1 MAFTTAPSI
10 DVAGVGSGQ
19 PSDIFYKFILSAE
32 VFEDGLNIGR
42 FAKLDTGSIDNLD
55 ASATPVIAG
64 VVKRSVTNPIEDGD
78 TYKTANTTEI
88 EYVRA
93 GIVTVE
99 VKTGE
104 TPAKFGDVFA
114 HNLADADA
122 GKAVTTVTDAVATT
136 GEFLSEISPNV
147 WTIRLK

>member
-1 MAFTTAPSI
+1 MTFPTRPTI

-19 PSDIFYKFILSAE
+19 PSDIFAKFILSAE

-42 FAKLDTGSIDNLD
+42 FAKLDTGSIDNMD
-55 ASATPVIAG
+55 ASATPVLAG
-64 VVKRSVTNPIEDGD
+64 VVVRNVANPIEDGD
-78 TYKTANTTEI
+78 TYKTANTI
-88 EYVRA
+88 AVEYVRA

-104 TPAKFGDVFA
+104 TPAKFGAVFA

-122 GKAVTTVTDAVATT
+122 GKAVTAVTDSVATT
-136 GEFLSEISPNV
+136 AEFISEISPNV

>member
-1 MAFTTAPSI
+1 MTFPTRPTI
-10 DVAGVGSGQ
+10 DIAEAGSGQ
-19 PSDIFYKFILSAE
+19 PSDIFAKFILSSE

-64 VVKRSVTNPIEDGD
+64 VVIRNVTNPIEDGD
-78 TYKTANTTEI
+78 TYKIANTI
-88 EYVRA
+88 AVEYVRA

-104 TPAKFGDVFA
+104 TPAKFGAVYA

-122 GKAVTTVTDAVATT
+122 GKAVTTATNAVTTT
-136 GEFLSEISPNV
+136 GEFISEISPNV